1 MNEQISNIQ
10 SGFENQKLENEST
23 IEALEAQIEKM
34 IEDYKN

>member
-10 SGFENQKLENEST
+10 SGFENQKLEYEST